1 MHNYS
6 GSYGESTMYEELT
19 NRFVQKAFRYTK
31 AEQDRIREAAVF
43 ACEAHGNQ
51 KRQSGEPYII
61 HPYAVAEIL
70 MSIRMDVDTVIAG
83 LLHDTLEDT
92 PVTFEAL
99 VEQFGQTVADLVE
112 GETKISTLKAKNKS
126 QQEAETIRKMF
137 FAMSK
142 DVRVIIIKLADK
154 LHNMRTLKHL
164 SPVRAREIANETLDI
179 YAPLADRLGM
189 SWLKGELEDQSLKIL
204 KPDTFQYIEEYL
216 LSKKSERTAYLG
228 RIEKILYRACG
239 DQGLASVEVQSR
251 TKHTYGVYMKMKKRK
266 KELEE
271 IGDIL
276 GVRII
281 CDTVNECYTL
291 LGLVHKLWPPIEG
304 RFKDYIAM
312 PKANNYQSLHTTVMA
327 LDGRL
332 LEVQIRTREM
342 HATAEFGVAAHWVYK
357 AESGVTEGTWMQRDS
372 EQFTRILHKL
382 KSWSNE
388 IEESESFLDDIK
400 GELLKD
406 TIYVFTPQGHIVE
419 LPANATALDFAY
431 HIHTEVG
438 NRTTGAKADGSIIPL
453 SQPLKNTQV
462 IEILTSPNA
471 HPNINWLRL
480 AQTTNA
486 RKKIRSW
493 LNKNDDSLIIDK
505 NIIAKKKIEPVQPQQ
520 PEAAPPVDE
529 GEIVR
534 TVLDESRLTFKVGDE
549 KNLMISLAKCC
560 NPRRGDAII
569 GYVSRGRG
577 IIVHRKD
584 CHNLKNMTEIEERSI
599 EVEWETSV
607 PKLTRRFRV
616 ISRITQDLFAEIEGA
631 IRKYKGHLI
640 EGRLDDGEQDRLIGS
655 FTMEVANEDDFKRV
669 VKSIKAIPSVI
680 SIAPL

>member
-1 MHNYS
+1 
-6 GSYGESTMYEELT
+6 MYEELT

-31 AEQDRIREAAVF
+31 QEQERIREAARF
-43 ACEAHGNQ
+43 ADEAHGNQ
-51 KRQSGEPYII
+51 KRQSGEPYIV
-61 HPYAVAEIL
+61 HPFAVAEIL

-92 PVTFEAL
+92 SVTFEEL
-99 VEQFGQTVADLVE
+99 VERFGKTVADLVE
-112 GETKISTLKAKNKS
+112 GETKISALKAKNKS

-137 FAMSK
+137 FAMSE

-164 SPVRAREIANETLDI
+164 SPMRAREIANECLDI
-179 YAPLADRLGM
+179 FAPLADRLGM

-204 KPDTFQYIEEYL
+204 KPETFQYIEEYL

-239 DQGLASVEVQSR
+239 EQGMANVEVQSR

-291 LGLVHKLWPPIEG
+291 LGMVHKLWPPIEG

-327 LDGRL
+327 LDGKL

-342 HATAEFGVAAHWVYK
+342 HATAEYGVAAHWVYK
-357 AESGVTEGTWMQRDS
+357 AETGVSENTWMQRES

-382 KSWSNE
+382 KSWSSE
-388 IEESESFLDDIK
+388 IEQSESFLDDIK

-419 LPANATALDFAY
+419 LPTNATALDFAY

-438 NRTTGAKADGSIIPL
+438 NHTTGAKADGSIIPL

-471 HPNINWLRL
+471 HPTINWLRL

-505 NIIAKKKIEPVQPQQ
+505 NIIAKKRLEPPAPVEEI
-520 PEAAPPVDE
+520 PETPLPVAE
-529 GEIVR
+529 GDIVR
-534 TVLDESRLTFKVGDE
+534 SVIDQSRLTFKVGDE
-549 KNLMISLAKCC
+549 KNMMISLAQCC
-560 NPRRGDAII
+560 NPRRGDEII

-577 IIVHRKD
+577 IIVHRKN
-584 CHNLKNMTEIEERSI
+584 CHNLKNMTEIVERSI
-599 EVEWETSV
+599 EVEWETAS
-607 PKLTRRFRV
+607 PRLTRRFRV
-616 ISRITQDLFAEIEGA
+616 VSRVTQDLFAEIEGA
-631 IRKYKGHLI
+631 IRKYRGHLV

-655 FTMEVANEDDFKRV
+655 FTMEVANEDDFKKV
-669 VKSIKAIPSVI
+669 VKSIKAVPSII
-680 SIAPL
+680 SITPL

>member
-1 MHNYS
+1 
-6 GSYGESTMYEELT
+6 MYEDLV
-19 NRFVQKAFRYTK
+19 NRFVQKAYRYSK
-31 AEQDRIREAAVF
+31 KEQTQIREAALF
-43 ACEAHGNQ
+43 AAEAHGAQ

-61 HPYAVAEIL
+61 HPFAVGEIL
-70 MSIRMDVDTVIAG
+70 MGLNMDIETVIAG
-83 LLHDTLEDT
+83 ILHDTLEDT
-92 PVTFEAL
+92 PTTFETL
-99 VEQFGQTVADLVE
+99 VARFGKTVADLVE
-112 GETKISTLKAKNKS
+112 GETKISGLKVKNKS

-137 FAMSK
+137 FAMSE
-142 DVRVIIIKLADK
+142 DIRVIIIKLADK
-154 LHNMRTLKHL
+154 LHNMRTLQHL
-164 SPVRAREIANETLDI
+164 APARAREIANECLDI

-216 LSKKSERTAYLG
+216 LSKKSERTAYLN
-228 RIEKILYRACG
+228 RVEKILYRACAE
-239 DQGLASVEVQSR
+239 QGLVNVEVHSR
-251 TKHTYGVYMKMKKRK
+251 TKHTYGVYRKMKKRR
-266 KELEE
+266 KEIEE

-281 CDTVNECYTL
+281 CDTVNECYSL

-327 LDGRL
+327 LDGKL

-342 HATAEFGVAAHWVYK
+342 HATAEYGVAAHWTYK
-357 AESGVTEGTWMQRDS
+357 AQTSGGSDRSWLQRDK
-372 EQFTRILHKL
+372 EQFSRILHKL
-382 KSWSNE
+382 KSWSSE
-388 IEESESFLDDIK
+388 IEQSESFLDDIK

-431 HIHTEVG
+431 QIHTEIG
-438 NRTTGAKADGSIIPL
+438 NHTTGAKADGSIIPL

-471 HPNINWLRL
+471 RPTLNWLRL

-486 RKKIRSW
+486 RRKIRSW
-493 LNKNDDSLIIDK
+493 LNKNDDSIIVDK
-505 NIIAKKKIEPVQPQQ
+505 NIIAKKRVEVPVEPVQPA
-520 PEAAPPVDE
+520 EE

-534 TVLDESRLTFKVGDE
+534 SVFDPSRLTFKVGDE
-549 KNLMISLAKCC
+549 KNMMISLAKCC
-560 NPRRGDAII
+560 NPRRGDDII

-577 IIVHRKD
+577 IIVHRKN
-584 CHNLKNMTEIEERSI
+584 CHNLKNMAEIEERSI
-599 EVEWETSV
+599 EVEWENGAQ
-607 PKLTRRFRV
+607 LITRRFRIV
-616 ISRITQDLFAEIEGA
+616 SKMTQNLFAEIEGA

-640 EGRLDDGEQDRLIGS
+640 EGRLEDDEHDRLVGS
-655 FTMEVANEDDFKRV
+655 FTMEVDNEDDYKKV
-669 VKSIKAIPSVI
+669 VRSIKGIPSII
-680 SIAPL
+680 SINAIN

>member
-1 MHNYS
+1 V
-6 GSYGESTMYEELT
+6 YEELT

-31 AEQDRIREAAVF
+31 AEQERIREAALF
-43 ACEAHGNQ
+43 AAEYHGTQ

-70 MSIRMDVDTVIAG
+70 ISLQMDVDTVVAG

-92 PVTFEAL
+92 AATYEML
-99 VEQFGQTVADLVE
+99 VERFGQTVADLVE
-112 GETKISTLKAKNKS
+112 GETKISTLKAKNKT
-126 QQEAETIRKMF
+126 QQESETIRKMF
-137 FAMSK
+137 FAMAK

-154 LHNMRTLKHL
+154 LHNMRTLQHL
-164 SPVRAREIANETLDI
+164 SPMRAREIANECLDI
-179 YAPLADRLGM
+179 FAPLADRLGM

-204 KPDTFQYIEEYL
+204 KPETFQYIEEYL

-228 RIEKILYRACG
+228 KIEKILYRACG
-239 DQGLASVEVQSR
+239 EQGLANVSVQSR

-281 CDTVNECYTL
+281 CDTLTECYTL
-291 LGLVHKLWPPIEG
+291 LGLVHRLWPPIEG

-327 LDGRL
+327 LDGKL

-342 HATAEFGVAAHWVYK
+342 HVTAEYGVAAHWVYK
-357 AESGVTEGTWMQRDS
+357 AELGLDSGKWTETDNA
-372 EQFTRILHKL
+372 QFSKILKKL
-382 KSWSNE
+382 KSWSTE
-388 IEESESFLDDIK
+388 IEQSESVLDDIK

-438 NRTTGAKADGSIIPL
+438 NHTTGAKADGSIIPL

-505 NIIAKKKIEPVQPQQ
+505 NIIAKKKPALMESLKSETPEQPQAV
-520 PEAAPPVDE
+520 AALAE

-534 TVLDESRLTFKVGDE
+534 SVVDQSKLTFKVGEE
-549 KNLMISLAKCC
+549 KNMMISLAQCC
-560 NPRRGDAII
+560 NPRRGDEII

-577 IIVHRKD
+577 IIVHRKN
-584 CHNLKNMTEIEERSI
+584 CHNLKNMTEIEQRSI
-599 EVEWETSV
+599 EVEWETAT
-607 PKLTRRFRV
+607 PLMTRRFRV
-616 ISRITQDLFAEIEGA
+616 ISKITQDLFAEIEGA
-631 IRKYKGHLI
+631 IKKYRGHLI

-655 FTMEVANEDDFKRV
+655 FTMEVANEEDFKKV
-669 VKSIKAIPSVI
+669 VKSIKAIPAIVSI
-680 SIAPL
+680 SAL

>member
-1 MHNYS
+1 
-6 GSYGESTMYEELT
+6 MYEELT

-31 AEQDRIREAAVF
+31 AEQERIREAAEF
-43 ACEAHGNQ
+43 ACEAHGSQ

-70 MSIRMDVDTVIAG
+70 ISIRMDVDTVIAG
-83 LLHDTLEDT
+83 ILHDTLEDT
-92 PVTFEAL
+92 STTYETL
-99 VEQFGQTVADLVE
+99 VVKFGKTVADLVE
-112 GETKISTLKAKNKS
+112 GETKISALKAKNKS

-137 FAMSK
+137 FAMSE

-164 SPVRAREIANETLDI
+164 SPMRAREIANECLDI
-179 YAPLADRLGM
+179 FAPLADRLGM

-204 KPDTFQYIEEYL
+204 KPETFQYIEEYL

-239 DQGLASVEVQSR
+239 EQGMANVEVNSR

-342 HATAEFGVAAHWVYK
+342 HATAEYGVAAHWVYK
-357 AESGVTEGTWMQRDS
+357 SETGIGEGTWMQQDS
-372 EQFTRILHKL
+372 AQFTRILHKL

-388 IEESESFLDDIK
+388 IEQSESFLEDIK

-471 HPNINWLRL
+471 HPTINWLRL

-505 NIIAKKKIEPVQPQQ
+505 NIIAKKKMEPAGPHEPVEP
-520 PEAAPPVDE
+520 AVPVAE

-534 TVLDESRLTFKVGDE
+534 SVLDQSRLTFRVGEE
-549 KNLMISLAKCC
+549 KNMMISLAQCC
-560 NPRRGDAII
+560 NPRRGDDII

-577 IIVHRKD
+577 IIVHRKN

-599 EVEWETSV
+599 EVEWETAT
-607 PKLTRRFRV
+607 PRLTRRFRV
-616 ISRITQDLFAEIEGA
+616 VSRITLDLFAEIEGA
-631 IRKYKGHLI
+631 IRKYRGHLI

-655 FTMEVANEDDFKRV
+655 FTMEVANEEDFKKV
-669 VKSIKAIPSVI
+669 VKSIKAIPSIVSI
-680 SIAPL
+680 SSL

>member
-1 MHNYS
+1 
-6 GSYGESTMYEELT
+6 MYEDLV
-19 NRFVQKAFRYTK
+19 NRFVQKAYRYSK
-31 AEQDRIREAAVF
+31 KEQTQIREAALF
-43 ACEAHGNQ
+43 AAEAHGAQ

-61 HPYAVAEIL
+61 HPFAVGEIL
-70 MSIRMDVDTVIAG
+70 MGLNMDIETVIAG
-83 LLHDTLEDT
+83 ILHDTLEDT
-92 PVTFEAL
+92 PTTFETL
-99 VEQFGQTVADLVE
+99 VARFGKTVADLVE
-112 GETKISTLKAKNKS
+112 GETKISGLKVKNKS

-137 FAMSK
+137 FAMSE
-142 DVRVIIIKLADK
+142 DIRVIIIKLADK
-154 LHNMRTLKHL
+154 LHNMRTLQHL
-164 SPVRAREIANETLDI
+164 APARAREIANECLDI

-216 LSKKSERTAYLG
+216 LSKKSERTAYLN
-228 RIEKILYRACG
+228 RVEKILYRACAE
-239 DQGLASVEVQSR
+239 QGLVNVEVHSR
-251 TKHTYGVYMKMKKRK
+251 TKHTYGVYRKMKKRR
-266 KELEE
+266 KEIEE

-281 CDTVNECYTL
+281 CDTVNECYSL

-327 LDGRL
+327 LDGKL

-342 HATAEFGVAAHWVYK
+342 HATAEYGVAAHWTYK
-357 AESGVTEGTWMQRDS
+357 AQTSGGSDRSWLQRDK
-372 EQFTRILHKL
+372 EQFSRILHKL
-382 KSWSNE
+382 KSWSSE
-388 IEESESFLDDIK
+388 IEQSESFLDDIK

-431 HIHTEVG
+431 QIHTEIG
-438 NRTTGAKADGSIIPL
+438 NHTTGAKADGSIIPL

-471 HPNINWLRL
+471 RPTLNWLRL

-486 RKKIRSW
+486 RRKIRSW
-493 LNKNDDSLIIDK
+493 LNKNDDSIIVDK
-505 NIIAKKKIEPVQPQQ
+505 NIIAKKRVEVPAEPVQPA
-520 PEAAPPVDE
+520 EE

-534 TVLDESRLTFKVGDE
+534 SVFDPSRLTFKVGDE
-549 KNLMISLAKCC
+549 KNMMISLAKCC
-560 NPRRGDAII
+560 NPRRGDDII

-577 IIVHRKD
+577 IIVHRKN
-584 CHNLKNMTEIEERSI
+584 CHNLKNMAEIEERSI
-599 EVEWETSV
+599 EVEWENGAQ
-607 PKLTRRFRV
+607 LITRRFRIV
-616 ISRITQDLFAEIEGA
+616 SKMTQNLFAEIEGA

-640 EGRLDDGEQDRLIGS
+640 EGRLEDDEHDRLVGS
-655 FTMEVANEDDFKRV
+655 FTMEVDNEDDYKKV
-669 VKSIKAIPSVI
+669 VRSIKGIPSII
-680 SIAPL
+680 SINAIN